1 MRLLDDGLWILESF
15 NNILNGVFLS
25 SSGLSPPFFSSS
37 FGRVSNIIITII
49 EITAII
55 DTRINEI
62 LINFFFL
69 LSLFLDSSSK
79 SSFNNIL
86 N

>member
-49 EITAII
+49 EITAIKFL
-55 DTRINEI
+55 I
-62 LINFFFL
+62 LYYVIKGK
-69 LSLFLDSSSK
+69 SK
-79 SSFNNIL
+79 
-86 N
+86 